1 MTVDKKF
8 KRLVR
13 DRARRTGQS
22 YASARRELLRKQSEE
37 PMDNIHTSAEDL
49 PVEVTVAGVRAD
61 PPGWTSKLILQD
73 TVGGRQLP
81 IGIGPA
87 EATAIAFA
95 LQQVA
100 HSRPMTH
107 DALKDTLAALG
118 QLTRIVVGFEAE
130 TNTFTADVVLALA
143 DGTERHLDWRVSDAV
158 AVAVR
163 CQPPPSIVVPE
174 SILAAP
180 PPPIMFQGIEVRCQC
195 GQALHIDEDAIK
207 ANIHATGL
215 FEADVECPACGLRQL
230 MRFGPPREFLGQE
243 GR

>member
-1 MTVDKKF
+1 MN
-8 KRLVR
+8 
-13 DRARRTGQS
+13 
-22 YASARRELLRKQSEE
+22 
-37 PMDNIHTSAEDL
+37 NINTTAEDL

-61 PPGWTSKLILQD
+61 PPGWTPKLILHD
-73 TVGGRQLP
+73 SVGGRDLA
-81 IGIGPA
+81 IGIGSA

-118 QLTRIVVGFEAE
+118 DLTRIVIGFEAE
-130 TNTFTADVVLALA
+130 TNTFTADVVLALG

-163 CQPPPSIVVPE
+163 CQPPPPIVVAE

-180 PPPIMFQGIEVRCQC
+180 PPAMVRGIEVRCQC
-195 GQALHIDEDAIK
+195 GEAIQIEEDVIK
-207 ANIHATGL
+207 AHTAGH
-215 FEADVECPACGLRQL
+215 FEADTVCPACGLRRL
-230 MRFGPPREFLGQE
+230 MRFGPPPEFLGQE